1 LEQIKCFN
9 LDMNVRSLKNII
21 LNGEVVEIIDEAGNQ
36 KAKILTSP
44 QYLEVVLEEN
54 NDIHLGEKVIIETEI
69 TIRRI
74 APLI

>member
-1 LEQIKCFN
+1 MK
-9 LDMNVRSLKNII
+9 VRSVKNII
-21 LNGEVVEIIDEAGNQ
+21 LNGEVVEIIVEAGNQ

-54 NDIHLGEKVIIETEI
+54 NEIHLGEKVILDSEI
-69 TIRRI
+69 TIKRI

>member
-1 LEQIKCFN
+1 ME
-9 LDMNVRSLKNII
+9 VHSAKNIV

-36 KAKILTSP
+36 KAKILTAP

-54 NDIHLGEKVIIETEI
+54 SDIHLGEKVIVDSEI
-69 TIRRI
+69 RIKRI

>member
-1 LEQIKCFN
+1 
-9 LDMNVRSLKNII
+9 MNVRSLKNII
-21 LNGEVVEIIDEAGNQ
+21 LNGKVVEIIDEAGNQ

>member
-1 LEQIKCFN
+1 MEQIKCFN

>member
-1 LEQIKCFN
+1 
-9 LDMNVRSLKNII
+9 MNVRSLKNII

>member
-1 LEQIKCFN
+1 
-9 LDMNVRSLKNII
+9 VRSLKNII
-21 LNGEVVEIIDEAGNQ
+21 LNGKVVEIIDEAGNQ